1 MGFRNTENEYSQFT
15 TSQIYWQLENHGPH
29 LSANE
34 RFILCDQLL
43 QRKQPIRHL
52 SQRFE
57 DIAHSLKRD
66 TMKYVEKYDDRFSAA
81 SVHLVVRHLKRMGLS
96 ISSWYF
102 MRKEQQYGPFDRF
115 QIENKLKAEGIDHVW
130 KEGWDEWKTP
140 GQLEFVT
147 NELYYDQIF
156 PATPHVSESP
166 RETHINK
173 FETSEEGS
181 ALAIVTGILILLGIP
196 IWLVSCFALPIVSHD
211 TFTGWF
217 LPLITSIFMF
227 IATIPMGIGVMM
239 RRLWAWNITVFSS
252 IIMLVWF
259 GVLIVHN
266 DVSSFWYGMSFYQG
280 LVLILALGAR
290 GAFNRHSYE
299 KSTA

>member
-1 MGFRNTENEYSQFT
+1 MGFRNTENEYSQYT
-15 TSQIYWQLENHGPH
+15 TSQIYWQLENHGLH

-34 RFILCDQLL
+34 LFVLCDQLL
-43 QRKQPIRHL
+43 QRRQPIRHL

-57 DIAHSLKRD
+57 DIVHSLKRD
-66 TMKYVEKYDDRFSAA
+66 AMKYIEKYDDRFSAA
-81 SVHLVVRHLKRMGLS
+81 SVHLVVRYLKRVGSS

-102 MRKEQQYGPFDRF
+102 LRKDQQYGPFDRF
-115 QIENKLKAEGIDHVW
+115 QIENELQTEGIDHVW
-130 KEGWDEWKTP
+130 KEGWGEWKTP
-140 GQLEFVT
+140 RQLDFVT
-147 NELYYDQIF
+147 NDLYYDQIF
-156 PATPHVSESP
+156 PSYVDEFP
-166 RETHINK
+166 RENQINE

-181 ALAIVTGILILLGIP
+181 ALAIVTGILALLGMP

-217 LPLITSIFMF
+217 LPLIASIFML

-252 IIMLVWF
+252 ILMLVWF

-280 LVLILALGAR
+280 LLLILALGAR
-290 GAFNRHSYE
+290 GAFNRHLYE